1 MPQTEER
8 HSKKQQTTKEQ
19 RMKTILCGIMAVAS
33 AFSTTM
39 ATAQGTGAKDESV
52 GVGMAS
58 RDSEAKIVVPDISL
72 VDLKQVIADK
82 SVTLL
87 DCNGSKSYANG
98 HIPGAIDFEGCKT
111 NLTKR
116 LPTDKAALVV
126 AYCGGPKCLAYQ
138 TGAAA
143 ATKLGYTNVKHFA
156 GGISGW
162 KDAGE
167 KCETA
172 ALCPTCGQI
181 LGSDVCCKADAPK
194 CDKCGMAQGSPG
206 CCMEAK
212 AK

>member
-1 MPQTEER
+1 ME
-8 HSKKQQTTKEQ
+8 
-19 RMKTILCGIMAVAS
+19 TILSGCMAVAL

-39 ATAQGTGAKDESV
+39 ATAQMADANVASSGA
-52 GVGMAS
+52 GMAS
-58 RDSEAKIVVPDISL
+58 GDSDITVVVPDISL
-72 VDLKQVIADK
+72 AVLKLAIADK

-111 NLTKR
+111 NLAKR
-116 LPTDKAALVV
+116 LPMDKAALVV

-138 TGAAA
+138 AGAAA
-143 ATKLGYTNVKHFA
+143 ATRLGYTNVKHFP

-167 KCETA
+167 KCEMA
-172 ALCPTCGQI
+172 ALCPKCGQI
-181 LGSDVCCKADAPK
+181 KGSDVCCKADALK
-194 CDKCGMAQGSPG
+194 CDKCGMAKGSPG
-206 CCMEAK
+206 CCIEAK